1 MSTWVVIASP
11 FRKLTGG
18 IGKLKVEGKNV
29 KELIDALESRFP
41 GIRASILNQNEQILP
56 HLNIFLNET
65 DIHVLEG
72 LETPVQQGDEVAII
86 PAIAGG
92 CWGLL

>member
-1 MSTWVVIASP
+1 MTTQVLIAYP
-11 FRKLTGG
+11 LRRLTGG
-18 IGKLKVEGKNV
+18 LGKVEAEGRTLR
-29 KELIDALESRFP
+29 EIIDALESRFP
-41 GIRASILNQNEQILP
+41 GIRASIFNRNGQVLP
-56 HLNIFLNET
+56 HLNIFLNEI

-92 CWGLL
+92 C

>member
-1 MSTWVVIASP
+1 MTTQILIAYP
-11 FRKLTGG
+11 LRRLTGG
-18 IGKLKVEGKNV
+18 LGKVEAEGRTLR
-29 KELIDALESRFP
+29 EIIDALESRFP
-41 GIRASILNQNEQILP
+41 GIQASMLDGNGQILP

-92 CWGLL
+92 C